1 MPSGDVVAGLD
12 DLTGDLEPEDVGC
25 AVWWRIPALPL
36 QDVGAV
42 DRRGPHG
49 DQHLLAC
56 RHGDRAVDDLQLSGI
71 AGLSDYD
78 CTHTRSFLLG
88 LSGL

>member
-1 MPSGDVVAGLD
+1 
-12 DLTGDLEPEDVGC
+12 
-25 AVWWRIPALPL
+25 
-36 QDVGAV
+36 
-42 DRRGPHG
+42 
-49 DQHLLAC
+49 LAC